1 MGDGNNLSDQIFY
14 QHSRFH
20 LRQTEWA
27 PKPVIRVTWLGAQ
40 AYAQHYGKRLPTYDE
55 WRTIEQQFP
64 IILDS
69 IQRPAN
75 DSMHSHMEMN
85 ASTQDGKLTRSG
97 QMAVKEWISSK
108 APDLS
113 ADSRVVEWSAESTQP
128 NVTKRYPWEGF
139 YDVGFRTVL
148 DVHGDS

>member
-1 MGDGNNLSDQIFY
+1 
-14 QHSRFH
+14 
-20 LRQTEWA
+20 
-27 PKPVIRVTWLGAQ
+27 
-40 AYAQHYGKRLPTYDE
+40 
-55 WRTIEQQFP
+55 
-64 IILDS
+64 
-69 IQRPAN
+69 
-75 DSMHSHMEMN
+75 MEMN